1 MLPGGAGRRPGARIG
16 VTAGPGT
23 SGSVLLGPAGVPH
36 VPAVEVVDQH
46 RRGEPGLWD
55 WLLDRSPTRRTSL
68 EGRGAPGSRRK
79 LHRPAHRSVTEPGTG
94 IRTWTSERDEDPE
107 PFAWTKAADEIPQTL
122 AA

>member
-1 MLPGGAGRRPGARIG
+1 MPETGG
-16 VTAGPGT
+16 
-23 SGSVLLGPAGVPH
+23 
-36 VPAVEVVDQH
+36 H
-46 RRGEPGLWD
+46 RRLPD

-79 LHRPAHRSVTEPGTG
+79 LRRPAHRSVTEPGTG